1 MLWKCCGRTPLKKK
15 NNFSLHSF
23 VFKYLI
29 LICVY
34 YLFEFKYFN
43 YLYKKNIYTKLLL
56 PNKKLTTSRKNYSFI
71 SWNFYV
77 FLLILLS
84 IPKNLLSKIYTA
96 ITNPHPSP
104 LMYIIFLLFNSQI
117 FLHITILIPINNSN
131 VPLGFNFLRYKIAL
145 IWTR

>member
-15 NNFSLHSF
+15 TIFLSTHLYSNIWFLH
-23 VFKYLI
+23 VFIIYLNSNTSI
-29 LICVY
+29 I
-34 YLFEFKYFN
+34 FIK
-43 YLYKKNIYTKLLL
+43 KKNTKLLL

-77 FLLILLS
+77 YLLILLS